1 MESEVENVRIERIKE
16 KNELTE
22 KFEIDKEKLA
32 KIALDL
38 EKSMEDLKVEF
49 EKSEESAANS
59 IGKYIDS
66 VMQPIINNI
75 LGRISDLELDIIKN
89 QDIASAL
96 KEELSA
102 VSEKYTSLNQTVEK
116 EKASNEKKMKSK
128 ERQIQELKKELQKA
142 IEKSE
147 VIVPAKIELVAP
159 DVSNGNLSKGFDE
172 APLDTDYL
180 KHIVLRFISLLFI
193 FYCIHIHRYITAK
206 TEDREHLIK
215 ALSTILNFSPE
226 DKKVI
231 SDFMVYKKSWFGVSK
246 PQIKRGSLAPS
257 IQNSK

>member
-1 MESEVENVRIERIKE
+1 MG
-16 KNELTE
+16 
-22 KFEIDKEKLA
+22 
-32 KIALDL
+32 
-38 EKSMEDLKVEF
+38 
-49 EKSEESAANS
+49 NS
-59 IGKYIDS
+59 I
-66 VMQPIINNI
+66 
-75 LGRISDLELDIIKN
+75 GRISDLELDIIKN

-180 KHIVLRFISLLFI
+180 KHIVLR
-193 FYCIHIHRYITAK
+193 YITAK

-257 IQNSK
+257 IQNS